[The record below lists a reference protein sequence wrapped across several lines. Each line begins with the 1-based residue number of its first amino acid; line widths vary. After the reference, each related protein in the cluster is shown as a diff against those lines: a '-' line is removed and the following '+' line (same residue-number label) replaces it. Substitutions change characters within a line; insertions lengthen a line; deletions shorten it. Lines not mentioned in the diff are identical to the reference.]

1 MAVETAGQQK
11 YADLAEKRIKSL
23 QTGMIVWISLLCVA
37 LICSFNNIKLAAILG
52 IVGVAYAVLNTKSRK
67 EFKNKLNGIKDKEE
81 FFRQLVA
88 RDALELK
95 DEQLII
101 AKDYVVT
108 VDSDI
113 HIYDLNQME
122 KVEVGKQGDVKKTLF
137 LTEPDG
143 TRHAVI
149 SATKGDG
156 RQKEFDQV
164 YYKLHDR
171 LKKNMT

>member
-1 MAVETAGQQK
+1 MAIETAGQQK

-37 LICSFNNIKLAAILG
+37 LICSFSNIKLAAVLG
-52 IVGVAYAVLNTKSRK
+52 IIGIVYAVLNMRGRK

-81 FFRQLVA
+81 FFRQLA
-88 RDALELK
+88 APDALELK
-95 DEQLII
+95 EEQLIA
-101 AKDYVVT
+101 AKDYVVV
-108 VDSDI
+108 VDADI
-113 HIYDLNQME
+113 HIYDLDQMA
-122 KVEVGKQGDVKKTLF
+122 KVEVGKQGEIKKTLF

-143 TRHAVI
+143 TRHPVI
-149 SATKGDG
+149 STTKGDG

-171 LKKNMT
+171 VKKAV